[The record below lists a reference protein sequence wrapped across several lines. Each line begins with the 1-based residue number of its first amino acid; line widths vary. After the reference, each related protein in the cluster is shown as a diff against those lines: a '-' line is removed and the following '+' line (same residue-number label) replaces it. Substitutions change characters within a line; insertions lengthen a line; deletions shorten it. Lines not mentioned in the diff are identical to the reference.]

1 MIKNRVPRSSSSPA
15 SLLLSMAA
23 PRSLVVDTERL
34 LTRDEENNLDSPTGK
49 RYKEGKFPLSRWEF
63 AAALGVFVVFS
74 IGLFS
79 IYLTM
84 PAAEYGKLKL
94 PRSLS
99 DLRLLKD
106 NIGTYAKVYPAK
118 FILGYCSTYIFMQTF
133 MIPGTIFMSLLAG
146 ALFGVFKGLF
156 LVVFNSTAGASS
168 CFFLSK
174 LIGRPIVNWLWPEK
188 LRFFQAEIA
197 KRRDK
202 LLNYMLFLR
211 ITPTLPNLFINLA
224 SPIVDIPF
232 HIFLS
237 ATLVGLI
244 PAAYITVK
252 AGLALGELKSVK
264 DLYDFKTL
272 SVLFLIGFIS
282 ILPTILKRKKI
293 YE

>member
-1 MIKNRVPRSSSSPA
+1 MIKNRVSSSSPA